1 MRPWE
6 IFGFVIGFVVFGATS
21 FFAVYMLILDGI
33 EMHKN
38 YDSIIVQRK
47 QTLVNEFGVTE
58 EELVDG
64 ERFL

>member
-38 YDSIIVQRK
+38 YDNIIVQRK

-58 EELVDG
+58 EELV
-64 ERFL
+64 